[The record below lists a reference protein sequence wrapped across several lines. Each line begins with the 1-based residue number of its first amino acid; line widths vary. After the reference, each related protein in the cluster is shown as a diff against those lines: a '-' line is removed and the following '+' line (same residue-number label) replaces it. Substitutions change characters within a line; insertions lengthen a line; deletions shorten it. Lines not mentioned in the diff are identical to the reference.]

1 MRLASDRSDE
11 VGPGVYAPPATKEEA
26 PDIVVANPSGP
37 PKPRIPL
44 LRRVLPFVVAVGL
57 LGFVAS
63 RLDYAAFIGAL
74 AKLDYFSFLGFSA
87 AWCVG
92 LLAADALGN
101 FAAYRLTMPGV
112 RWGDFFLYRGA
123 SYVPGVLNYHLGQ
136 GYLTYLMSKLAGI
149 PLARMAGATLVSYA
163 TWMGCLLGCMAIA
176 LPFSTLPKFYVPVI
190 LGAGTVYLI
199 VIGMKPRAL
208 MRIAFLAP
216 LFEAGIRG
224 HAISLAARIP
234 HLCVLVLG
242 TWVSFFFFHV
252 NIPAGTALVYLPI
265 MLVLTTLPISP
276 QGFGTRDAISALFF
290 ASYAAGDTEA
300 ERLGEVAACTTSWG
314 ITTTIFA
321 AILGVVCGRIV
332 QKRLAALR

>member
-1 MRLASDRSDE
+1 MALASDRTE
-11 VGPGVYAPPATKEEA
+11 EGPSVYGSPSASPQAA
-26 PDIVVANPSGP
+26 DVVVANPSGP

-44 LRRVLPFVVAVGL
+44 LRRLLPFVVAVAL

-63 RLDYAAFIGAL
+63 RLDYAAFVAAL
-74 AKLDYFSFLGFSA
+74 AKLDYVSFLAFSA

-101 FAAYRLTMPGV
+101 YSAYRLTMPGV
-112 RWGDFFLYRGA
+112 KWGDFFLYRGA

-136 GYLTYLMSKLAGI
+136 GYLTYLMSKLQGI
-149 PLARMAGATLVSYA
+149 PLARMAGATLISYA
-163 TWMGCLLGCMAIA
+163 TWLGCLLGCMAIA
-176 LPFSTLPKFYVPVI
+176 LPFSTLPKIYVPLI
-190 LGAGTVYLI
+190 LGAGTASLV
-199 VIGMKPRAL
+199 VIALKPRAL
-208 MRIAFLAP
+208 QRFTFLAP

-224 HAISLAARIP
+224 HAISLVARIP

-290 ASYAAGDTEA
+290 ASYAAGDSEA
-300 ERLGEVAACTTSWG
+300 ERLGELAACTTSWG

-332 QKRLAALR
+332 QKRLDALKP